1 MTYEQEMAI
10 SMARQGISSAR
21 EMLDFVMY
29 YSDPISD
36 AEHEKLREAYDL
48 LCKANDK
55 LC

>member
-1 MTYEQEMAI
+1 MTYEQERAI
-10 SMARQGISSAR
+10 SMALQGISSAR

-36 AEHEKLREAYDL
+36 NELKKLMESYDL

-55 LC
+55 L

>member
-1 MTYEQEMAI
+1 MTYEQERAI

-36 AEHEKLREAYDL
+36 AEHKKLREVYNL
-48 LCKANDK
+48 LCKANDMMP
-55 LC
+55 